1 MFLVMEREKNTK
13 RTDEKDPIR
22 RKRTCLHTLSYWSR
36 LLLEKSFQSCYQG
49 GALETE
55 LANVLSLSV
64 KSSVVCSIHMLIR
77 AQPESLFQTLL
88 LNSEQFICL
97 LLRVYLQ
104 HVQNGSSL
112 TSPNLYPYIQS
123 LSDDT
128 GHISLGFLSQKAESS
143 ASSFLSIL
151 KFPTD
156 SAASLP
162 VLHLCTLC
170 TNSSHQHHQNCWS
183 TSASLSCQSLLLGWV
198 CHSQNYSSY
207 PSVYIWPFKTRDSSL
222 FTGEIVSIIWP

>member
-1 MFLVMEREKNTK
+1 M
-13 RTDEKDPIR
+13 
-22 RKRTCLHTLSYWSR
+22 
-36 LLLEKSFQSCYQG
+36 
-49 GALETE
+49 
-55 LANVLSLSV
+55 LSLSV

-151 KFPTD
+151 KFPMD

-162 VLHLCTLC
+162 VLHLYPLYSFQPPTSSELLEHFCFTLL
-170 TNSSHQHHQNCWS
+170 SEFASWL
-183 TSASLSCQSLLLGWV
+183 SLS
-198 CHSQNYSSY
+198 
-207 PSVYIWPFKTRDSSL
+207 
-222 FTGEIVSIIWP
+222 